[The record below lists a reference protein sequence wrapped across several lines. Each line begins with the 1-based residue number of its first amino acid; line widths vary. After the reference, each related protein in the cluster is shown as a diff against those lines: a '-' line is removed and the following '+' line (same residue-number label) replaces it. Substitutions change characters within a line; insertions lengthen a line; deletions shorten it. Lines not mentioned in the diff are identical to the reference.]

1 MTEIDTTA
9 PLDSIAE
16 AQEELIEEFGFFE
29 DWMDRYQYLID
40 MGRKLGEF
48 PENWMTDEF
57 KIDGCQSNVWI
68 KPAVSDGRLFF
79 RGTSDSAIVSGL
91 IAVITRVYSGR
102 TPTEI
107 KNTPAEFIKAIGFNE
122 HLSPTRSNGLHAM
135 LTAIYGYAS
144 ALDS

>member
-9 PLDSIAE
+9 PLDSIDD
-16 AQEELIEEFGFFE
+16 AQNELIEEFGFFE

-48 PENWMTDEF
+48 PESWMVDEF
-57 KIDGCQSNVWI
+57 KIEGCQSNVWI
-68 KPAVSDGRLFF
+68 KPAVADGRLFF
-79 RGTSDSAIVSGL
+79 RGVSDSAIVSGL

-102 TPTEI
+102 TPAEI

-144 ALDS
+144 ALEN